1 MCLTPWSISARTI
14 IAAPVI
20 WFGSWLWSLM
30 ACSGCAVASG
40 FLCLV
45 REIKKGLKR
54 ARAHRLM
61 WMASAIPGGAPRYH
75 HDKKL
80 GNFIAHLRCHLPEGC
95 ADHSPGPQNVKRSR
109 QLSALGGP

>member
-30 ACSGCAVASG
+30 ACSGCSVASG
-40 FLCLV
+40 FLGVV

-54 ARAHRLM
+54 APAHRLM
-61 WMASAIPGGAPRYH
+61 WMASAIPGGAPGYH
-75 HDKKL
+75 DDKEF
-80 GNFIAHLRCHLPEGC
+80 GNFVTHGPCLLPKGC
-95 ADHSPGPQNVKRSR
+95 ADHSLGPRNVKRSR
-109 QLSALGGP
+109 QLSAFRA